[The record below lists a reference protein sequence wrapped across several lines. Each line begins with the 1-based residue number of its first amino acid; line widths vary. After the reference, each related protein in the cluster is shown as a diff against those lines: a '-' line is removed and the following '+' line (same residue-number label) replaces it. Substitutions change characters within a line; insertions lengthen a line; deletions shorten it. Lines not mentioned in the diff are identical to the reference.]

1 MDDSVNQLPCGII
14 RINEDSLIIN
24 INPTA
29 GQHVGYAPSE
39 LLGKHISQILTKA
52 SFLFY
57 HNNFYP
63 LVNHTGRADE
73 VALTLLTRQGE
84 QIPIL
89 LNAVGR
95 QDDNGWEMYCA
106 YLPIGQRQSYET
118 ELIQARKS
126 AEQARFAVERSE
138 AKYRSLATALEIR
151 VAERTQELLV
161 ANTDLSDLNAE
172 LKRSNEN
179 LQRFAYVA
187 SHDLQEPVRKI
198 QAFAELLKDQYADQ
212 LGEGIGLLDRM
223 YSASGRMSTLIS
235 DLLAFSTISTKQDVQ
250 SQIDLLEVV
259 NLVLADLEMRIQE
272 TGAVIHVDPLPTLV
286 GDATQL
292 GQLFLN
298 LISNALKFQKPGVS
312 PVIHLKAEHLT
323 AKRLPASIR
332 PARTARAYYCI
343 AVSDNGIGFDEKYI
357 DRIFQVF
364 QRLHRKKDY
373 SGTGIGLAICEK
385 VVANHGGAIT
395 AKSQPGHGATF
406 QIYLPV

>member
-1 MDDSVNQLPCGII
+1 MDDLINQLPCGVI
-14 RINEDSLIIN
+14 RVSEDSSIIS
-24 INPTA
+24 INSTA
-29 GQHVGYAPSE
+29 EQHLGYAPSE
-39 LLGKHISQILTKA
+39 LAGKHISQILTKA
-52 SFLFY
+52 SLLFY

-63 LVNHTGRADE
+63 LVNHNGRADE
-73 VALTLLTRQGE
+73 VALTLLTRHGE

-95 QDDNGWEMYCA
+95 QHNKAWEMNCA

-138 AKYRSLATALEIR
+138 ANYRALATALEIR

-172 LKRSNEN
+172 LNRSNEN

-187 SHDLQEPVRKI
+187 SHDLQEPMRKI
-198 QAFAELLKDQYADQ
+198 QAFAELLKDQYADK

-235 DLLAFSTISTKQDVQ
+235 DLLAFATISTKQDVQ
-250 SQIDLLEVV
+250 AEVDLSEVV
-259 NLVLADLEMRIQE
+259 KLALADLEMRIQE
-272 TGAVIHVDPLPTLV
+272 TGAVIHVDQLPTLL

-298 LISNALKFQKPGVS
+298 LISNALKFRQPGIS
-312 PVIHLKAEHLT
+312 PVIQLNTRYLT

-343 AVSDNGIGFDEKYI
+343 TVADNGIGFDEKYL

-385 VVANHGGAIT
+385 VVSNHGGAIT
-395 AKSQPGHGATF
+395 ATSQLGHGATF
-406 QIYLPV
+406 HVYLPV